1 MQIPQTAWDSPT
13 WRSLLVLVVKKLPAN
28 AGDIRDVG
36 LIPGLGRLSGG
47 EHSNLLDTLAW
58 RIPGTEEPGW

>member
-1 MQIPQTAWDSPT
+1 M
-13 WRSLLVLVVKKLPAN
+13 VLVVKKLPAN